1 MAICIA
7 MPFTLELPVNQ
18 KRERSRRRAKD
29 PIKVVLSVGVLGGV
43 LLASGYFASSTL
55 ATRVTPIDSGAIQQQ
70 PTVPVLS
77 ARRTPNTL
85 SNDTRL
91 GGLRRS
97 LANLQG
103 RVPANGCL
111 TVEWLGQ
118 SLANIRGEK
127 MLVPASAVKVLTAA
141 TALEVLG
148 GNFTYKTEILATNT
162 NQPGVVSDLFFVGG
176 GDPLIVRN
184 EYVATEKY
192 KTFNGTSLETL
203 ADQIVATGIRIITG
217 SIVGIDSRYDD
228 KRFVDVWPTDFHF
241 TESGPLGALLVND
254 GVVVGE
260 PNKPDD
266 PALAAATELRTLLLA
281 RGVQITGSVRHDASL
296 PSAATPVTT
305 ISSSPLPLILR
316 EMLVNSD
323 NNTSEM
329 VLKEIGF
336 HTKKIGSTSAGL
348 EVVAQYFADQK
359 ISPVPTLVDGSGLS
373 SSNQASC
380 QSFMTLLN
388 SQAAQLAPLLA
399 IAGTSG
405 TLISAFE
412 DSPMNGRLLGKT
424 GTLSGVKA
432 LVGYLPVEGGQPV
445 VFAFIMNASGIDNRT
460 AYRPL
465 WDALGDALNKAKS
478 TPRADQ
484 LAPYLSCG

>member
-1 MAICIA
+1 MS
-7 MPFTLELPVNQ
+7 
-18 KRERSRRRAKD
+18 KRRRAKD
-29 PIKVVLSVGVLGGV
+29 PVKVVLSAGVIGALI
-43 LLASGYFASSTL
+43 LATGYFITSSL
-55 ATRVTPIDSGAIQQQ
+55 AARVTPIKSGSITQQ
-70 PTVPVLS
+70 PKYSVLS

-97 LANLQG
+97 LASLQS
-103 RVPANGCL
+103 RIPSDGCL

-118 SLANIRGEK
+118 SLANVRGERL
-127 MLVPASAVKVLTAA
+127 LVPASAVKVLTAA

-148 GNFTYKTEILATNT
+148 DTFTYKTEIFATKT
-162 NQPGVVSDLFFVGG
+162 TQPGVVLDLYFVGG
-176 GDPLIVRN
+176 GDPVIVRN

-192 KTFNGTSLETL
+192 KTFNGTSLEKL
-203 ADQIVATGIRIITG
+203 ADQIVATGIRTITG

-228 KRFVDVWPTDFHF
+228 KRFVDVWPSEFRF

-260 PNKPDD
+260 PVKPDN
-266 PALAAATELRTLLLA
+266 PALSAATELQTLLVA
-281 RGVQITGSVRHDASL
+281 RGVTVTGTVRHDASL
-296 PSAATPVTT
+296 PSEATPVTT

-323 NNTSEM
+323 NNTAEM

-336 HTKKIGSTSAGL
+336 NKMKSGSTAAGL
-348 EVVAQYFADQK
+348 EVVNKYFADKK
-359 ISPVPTLVDGSGLS
+359 ITPLPSLADGSGLS
-373 SSNQASC
+373 GSNQASC

-388 SQAAQLAPLLA
+388 AQAAQLAPLFA

-405 TLISAFE
+405 TLTTAFE

-424 GTLSGVKA
+424 GTLSGVKS

-445 VFAFIMNASGIDNRT
+445 VFAFIMNANGIDNKSS
-460 AYRPL
+460 YRPL
-465 WDALGDALNKAKS
+465 WNALGDALNKAKS

-484 LAPYLSCG
+484 LAP

>member
-1 MAICIA
+1 
-7 MPFTLELPVNQ
+7 
-18 KRERSRRRAKD
+18 
-29 PIKVVLSVGVLGGV
+29 
-43 LLASGYFASSTL
+43 
-55 ATRVTPIDSGAIQQQ
+55 
-70 PTVPVLS
+70 
-77 ARRTPNTL
+77 
-85 SNDTRL
+85 
-91 GGLRRS
+91 
-97 LANLQG
+97 
-103 RVPANGCL
+103 
-111 TVEWLGQ
+111 
-118 SLANIRGEK
+118 
-127 MLVPASAVKVLTAA
+127 VKVLTAA

-148 GNFTYKTEILATNT
+148 ETFTYKTEVLATKT
-162 NQPGVVSDLFFVGG
+162 SQPGVVNDLFFVGG

-203 ADQIVATGIRIITG
+203 ADQIVATGIRTITG

-228 KRFVDVWPTDFHF
+228 QRFIDVWPNEFHF

-281 RGVQITGSVRHDASL
+281 RGIVITGSIRHDASV
-296 PSAATPVTT
+296 PNTATPVTS

-359 ISPVPTLVDGSGLS
+359 ITPTPILVDGSGLS
-373 SSNQASC
+373 RSNQASC
-380 QSFMTLLN
+380 QSFMSLLN
-388 SQAAQLAPLLA
+388 SQAVQLAPLLA

-445 VFAFIMNASGIDNRT
+445 VFAFIMNASGIDNKT

-484 LAPYLSCG
+484 LAP

>member
-1 MAICIA
+1 MR
-7 MPFTLELPVNQ
+7 TG
-18 KRERSRRRAKD
+18 RRAKD
-29 PIKVVLSVGVLGGV
+29 PLKVVLGVGVLGGV
-43 LLASGYFASSTL
+43 ILASGYFVSSSL
-55 ATRVTPIDSGAIQQQ
+55 AERVTPLGSGAIAQQ
-70 PTVPVLS
+70 PKAVVLS

-97 LANLQG
+97 LASLES
-103 RVPANGCL
+103 RVPSDGCL

-118 SLANIRGEK
+118 SLSNVRGSK
-127 MLVPASAVKVLTAA
+127 LLIPASAVKVLTAA

-148 GNFTYKTEILATNT
+148 PTFTYKTEILATKT
-162 NQPGVVSDLFFVGG
+162 ELPGVVTDLFIVGG
-176 GDPLIVRN
+176 GDPVIVRN

-203 ADQIVATGIRIITG
+203 ADQIVATGIRTISG

-228 KRFVDVWPTDFHF
+228 KRFIDVWPTEFHF
-241 TESGPLGALLVND
+241 TESGPLGALMVND

-260 PNKPDD
+260 PIKPDD
-266 PALAAATELRTLLLA
+266 PAIAAATELRSMLLA
-281 RGVQITGSVRHDASL
+281 RGVAVGGTVRHDPSV
-296 PSAATPVTT
+296 PSAATAVTT
-305 ISSSPLPLILR
+305 LSSSPLPLILR

-323 NNTSEM
+323 NNSAELI
-329 VLKEIGF
+329 LKEIGF
-336 HTKKIGSTSAGL
+336 SQKKTGSTAAGL
-348 EVVAQYFADQK
+348 EVVTQYFADK
-359 ISPVPTLVDGSGLS
+359 KMTPVPTLLDGSGLS
-373 SSNQASC
+373 SSNKASC
-380 QSFMTLLN
+380 DSFMSLLN
-388 SQAAQLAPLLA
+388 SQASELAPLLA

-405 TLISAFE
+405 TLINAFE

-424 GTLSGVKA
+424 GTLSGVKS

-445 VFAFIMNASGIDNRT
+445 VFAFIMNASGIDNKT

-465 WDALGDALNKAKS
+465 WNALGDALNRAKS

-484 LAPYLSCG
+484 LAP

>member
-1 MAICIA
+1 MVICIDT
-7 MPFTLELPVNQ
+7 PFTPELPVKQ
-18 KRERSRRRAKD
+18 KPLRSGRRAKD
-29 PIKVVLSVGVLGGV
+29 PLKVVLSVGVLGGV
-43 LLASGYFASSTL
+43 ILASGYFASSSF
-55 ATRVTPIDSGAIQQQ
+55 AARVTPLESGAIAQQ
-70 PTVPVLS
+70 PKIAVLS

-97 LANLQG
+97 LSSLQA
-103 RVPANGCL
+103 RVPPDGCL

-118 SLANIRGEK
+118 SLSDVRGDK
-127 MLVPASAVKVLTAA
+127 LLVPASAVKVLTAA

-148 GNFTYKTEILATNT
+148 PTFTYKTEVFAAKTD
-162 NQPGVVSDLFFVGG
+162 QPGVVTDLFLVGG
-176 GDPLIVRN
+176 GDPVIVRN

-192 KTFNGTSLETL
+192 KTINGTSLETL
-203 ADQIVATGIRIITG
+203 ADQIVATGVRTISG

-228 KRFVDVWPTDFHF
+228 KRFVDVWPSEFHF

-266 PALAAATELRTLLLA
+266 PALAAATELRTMLSA
-281 RGVQITGSVRHDASL
+281 RGVAVTGAVRHDAAL
-296 PSAATPVTT
+296 PNNATAVTT

-323 NNTSEM
+323 NNTAEM

-336 HTKKIGSTSAGL
+336 SKKKSGSTAAGL
-348 EVVAQYFADQK
+348 EVMSQYFLEKK
-359 ISPVPTLVDGSGLS
+359 ISPVPTLIDGSGLS

-380 QSFMTLLN
+380 RSFMELLN
-388 SQAAQLAPLLA
+388 SQASQLAPMLA
-399 IAGTSG
+399 IAGTTG
-405 TLISAFE
+405 TLSTAFE

-445 VFAFIMNASGIDNRT
+445 VFAFIMNASGIDNKSS
-460 AYRPL
+460 YRPL
-465 WDALGDALNKAKS
+465 WNALGEALNKAKS

-484 LAPYLSCG
+484 LAP

>member
-1 MAICIA
+1 
-7 MPFTLELPVNQ
+7 MPT
-18 KRERSRRRAKD
+18 SGRRRAKD
-29 PIKVVLSVGVLGGV
+29 PVKVVLSAGVIGALV
-43 LLASGYFASSTL
+43 LASGYFVTSSL
-55 ATRVTPIDSGAIQQQ
+55 ATRVTPVESGSIAQQ
-70 PTVPVLS
+70 PKFSVLS

-97 LANLQG
+97 LTGLQN
-103 RVPANGCL
+103 RVPSDGCL

-118 SLANIRGEK
+118 SLANVRGEK
-127 MLVPASAVKVLTAA
+127 LLIPASAVKVLTAA

-148 GNFTYKTEILATNT
+148 SSFTYKTEILATKT
-162 NQPGVVSDLFFVGG
+162 AQPGVVTDLFFVGG
-176 GDPLIVRN
+176 GDPVIVRN

-203 ADQIVATGIRIITG
+203 ADQIVATGIRTVSG

-228 KRFVDVWPTDFHF
+228 KRFVDIWPTEFRF

-260 PNKPDD
+260 PVKPDD
-266 PALAAATELRTLLLA
+266 PALAAASELRTMLIA
-281 RGVQITGSVRHDASL
+281 RGVTVTGTVRHDASL
-296 PSAATPVTT
+296 PSEATPVTM
-305 ISSSPLPLILR
+305 ISSSPLPLVLR

-323 NNTSEM
+323 NNTAEM

-336 HTKKIGSTSAGL
+336 NKMKSGSTAAGL
-348 EVVAQYFADQK
+348 EVVKQYFADKK
-359 ISPVPTLVDGSGLS
+359 ITPLPSLVDGSGLS
-373 SSNQASC
+373 GSNQASC
-380 QSFMTLLN
+380 QSFMALLN
-388 SQAAQLAPLLA
+388 SQASQLAPLLA
-399 IAGTSG
+399 IAGTTG
-405 TLISAFE
+405 TLTSAFE

-424 GTLSGVKA
+424 GTLSGVKS

-445 VFAFIMNASGIDNRT
+445 VFAFIMNASGIDNKT

-484 LAPYLSCG
+484 LAP